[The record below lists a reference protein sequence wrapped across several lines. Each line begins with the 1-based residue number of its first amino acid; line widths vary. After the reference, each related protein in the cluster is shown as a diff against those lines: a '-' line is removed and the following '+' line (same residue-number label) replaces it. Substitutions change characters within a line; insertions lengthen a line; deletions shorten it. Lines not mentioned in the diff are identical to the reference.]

1 MITQYARTSSSSTR
15 AVAGDQF
22 VIGDSEDE
30 DEEEEEGEGMD
41 HVDILIMSPYHVTI
55 HHQIMTRLAT
65 RAQMASEDDLRP
77 WARLGA
83 R

>member
-1 MITQYARTSSSSTR
+1 MLTQYARTSSSSTR
-15 AVAGDQF
+15 AVAGNQF

-30 DEEEEEGEGMD
+30 DEDEEEGEVMG
-41 HVDILIMSPYHVTI
+41 HVDIVTMSSCHVNMY
-55 HHQIMTRLAT
+55 HQIMTRLAT
-65 RAQMASEDDLRP
+65 RAQMASGGDLRP